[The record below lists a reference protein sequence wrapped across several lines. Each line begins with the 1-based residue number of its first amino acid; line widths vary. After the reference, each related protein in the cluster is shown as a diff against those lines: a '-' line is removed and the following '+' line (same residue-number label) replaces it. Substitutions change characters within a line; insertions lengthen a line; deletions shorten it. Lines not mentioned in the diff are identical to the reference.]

1 MSLLKLNIKQIDT
14 TGIEVTEI
22 ASASSVNLVQ
32 DNLTA
37 LSANVVADAN
47 TWTNANDYSTYNTL
61 TSLIDTVQANLT
73 SLVSAAP
80 TTLDTLAE
88 IAAALE
94 NDANIAVTLT
104 NSIGTVQSNVTTLT
118 STAAANDYST
128 YTTLSGEFA
137 ANDYST
143 LLAAQANDYNSYTTL
158 SGEFAAN
165 DHNSYT
171 TLVGFINTVQDN
183 VSAGGGGDASNAWVN
198 ANDYV
203 TYTTLQGEFAAN
215 DYSTLLAAQANDY
228 NSYTTL
234 SGEFAANDY
243 STLLAAQANDYNS
256 YTTLQGEFA
265 ANDYSTL
272 LAAQANDYNSYT
284 TLSGEVAANDYSTL
298 LAAQS
303 NDYNSYTTLQSEFAA
318 NDYATYLAA
327 QSNDYNSYTTL
338 SGEFAANDYAT
349 LLSAQANDYNSYT
362 TLQGELAAN
371 DYSTLLAA
379 QSNDYATYTTLS
391 GEFAANDYN
400 SYTTLVGF
408 INTVQDN
415 VSAGGGGGDASNAWV
430 NANDYST
437 YTTLVGLIN
446 TVQDNIAS
454 STTTTTVS
462 DQFIISTD
470 NTFTLSSSVSDANN
484 IIVSIEGVIQYP
496 HTDYVV
502 SDTTL
507 TLSNTIPLTQGLT
520 VEVRQLSSAAT
531 SFVTDVVFEEFN
543 YLANA
548 NQTVFSG
555 TDAYGNTLSFDTDR
569 YLVFINGIKLYP
581 TDYTANTITNVVT
594 LTEATAANDEV
605 NITTV
610 KASETTI
617 PAMVLLASATA
628 SNDASIEFTLDN
640 SKYSSYQVVLDSLL
654 PSTDSAELF
663 MRFSSDGGSTF
674 DSGAGNYQYASRW
687 VAANDVTGSTS
698 NDSAIA
704 INLTNTIGT
713 SAGETGANGKLD
725 LTTSGEGRP
734 SVRWQ
739 LSRTSGSSLFVYQNG
754 GAERTATVEVDAVQ
768 FLFSSGNIASGKI
781 HLYGLK

>member
-203 TYTTLQGEFAAN
+203 T
-215 DYSTLLAAQANDY
+215 
-228 NSYTTL
+228 
-234 SGEFAANDY
+234 
-243 STLLAAQANDYNS
+243 